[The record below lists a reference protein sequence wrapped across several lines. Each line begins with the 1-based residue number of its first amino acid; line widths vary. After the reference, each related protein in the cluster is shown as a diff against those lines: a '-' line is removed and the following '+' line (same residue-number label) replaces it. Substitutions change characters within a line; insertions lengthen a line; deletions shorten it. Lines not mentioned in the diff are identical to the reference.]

1 MINLEKINQLD
12 LKNFTQSELDQR
24 IKNLAQKERDLL
36 HEVLLTIKEID
47 ARKTYLELG
56 FGSLFDYLVCG
67 VGYSEGSAQRRID
80 AARLLKEIPQIAEKI
95 QSGEIKLNQ
104 ISLVQKAARE
114 VFKTQ
119 SVRVTSDDKMELLNS
134 LASKS
139 HFESQKEVASFF
151 DLPVIESSKQ
161 KVQADDSVRIE
172 LTLSKEAFGKLK
184 QAQELLSHAV
194 PHQEIAM
201 FLEHVCDKI
210 IKQKTAPKP
219 NSKIILTAKPAANR
233 RVGLSAMAPAA
244 NVAVSL
250 SSTLKK
256 KVLSTQACCQY
267 KSPLTGKVCG
277 NKWLPQ
283 VDHKHS
289 RWAQGQN
296 EFCNLQRLCAQHN
309 NLKYKMEAG
318 IAYRS

>member
-1 MINLEKINQLD
+1 MMN

-24 IKNLAQKERDLL
+24 MKTLAQKERDLL

-47 ARKTYLELG
+47 SRRTYLELG

-95 QSGEIKLNQ
+95 QCGEIKLNQ

-119 SVRVTSDDKMELLNS
+119 SVRVTADDKMELLNN
-134 LASKS
+134 LRSKS

-151 DLPVIESSKQ
+151 GLPVIELNKQ
-161 KVQADDSVRIE
+161 KVQADESVRIE
-172 LTLSKEAFGKLK
+172 FTLSKEAFEKLK

-194 PHQEIAM
+194 PHQELAM

-210 IKQKTAPKP
+210 IKQKTAPK
-219 NSKIILTAKPAANR
+219 LA
-233 RVGLSAMAPAA
+233 APAA
-244 NVAVSL
+244 NMEATL
-250 SSTLKK
+250 FSTLKK
-256 KVLSTQACCQY
+256 KVLSTQACCQF
-267 KSPLTGKVCG
+267 KSPITGKVCG

-296 EFCNLQRLCAQHN
+296 ELSNLQRLCAQHN
-309 NLKYKMEAG
+309 NLKYKKESG
-318 IAYRS
+318 IAYKS